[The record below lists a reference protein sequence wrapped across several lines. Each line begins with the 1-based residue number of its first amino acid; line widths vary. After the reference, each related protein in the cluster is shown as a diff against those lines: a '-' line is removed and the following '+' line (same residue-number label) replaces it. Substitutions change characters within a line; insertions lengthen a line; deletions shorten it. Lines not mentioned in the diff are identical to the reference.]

1 MLTVFCSIC
10 SMFFFEHGI
19 SIEFYL
25 KIAPPSLGIE
35 INSRPYNWWSDY
47 YLYQIIY
54 YAIIFAITNHNGIWD
69 YILQIRECYASRYQ
83 RRASFDFYNS
93 LCNHHFF
100 FSFLC
105 HVVLFNRGWN
115 HNSGKSSYENQG
127 ISLYAAYYTCRFVTM
142 SRNIYFTKIFFFL
155 HQKLRRCCD
164 FIYVIFVEFTNL
176 PLIQQREQH
185 EHTAEKERTTNNFTD
200 QDVIAC
206 ISVISSSLLLI
217 HSWLI
222 FICQD
227 CLMYTFLFA
236 SKSKY
241 IKEI

>member
-54 YAIIFAITNHNGIWD
+54 YAIIT
-69 YILQIRECYASRYQ
+69 ILSAFTI
-83 RRASFDFYNS
+83 
-93 LCNHHFF
+93 FF
-100 FSFLC
+100 FFLC